1 MEKLG
6 YAFIHLYNRCRELLG
21 KISPRQWKAFFLTVV
36 LVAAVSIGGFLFF
49 NRDQAQLEKE
59 QTLISELNLIL
70 REREKHFETPDQF
83 TRVLEILADN
93 GYEAEQLQFSGK
105 RTLLWSKDDNR
116 FVLAD
121 SNGDII
127 YPDSAPND
135 LSGRSLGDGATYIA
149 PADNADD
156 LKWTQTGVQYYL
168 IADLDGDLTAK
179 QPLVLDLGGHT
190 IHGNLIIQHE
200 ATEASQVNN
209 GLTAGLLVID
219 TPQATFTHN
228 AAAETIAVLQSAGY
242 TESGSV
248 YGSATVFGGDIQLTE
263 TASSLLSI
271 GLAEESSA
279 DNLSKRAGTISLN
292 PEQSEDPADSVRAQA
307 QAAQTAAE
315 ALNALESASMKTD
328 TQGANAL
335 RTASEAQTANT
346 GYTINQVSENGI
358 ITWEIYEESSQ
369 KTTRFQID
377 SYQESGYDTAD
388 VPVTTYTHLAERYE
402 DEELVS
408 ITAGICT
415 AGETNNTFS
424 QVWTFTDSD
433 GLTTLLTTEKNGTP
447 TISSGKITSIET
459 HDVTVALGASQLPG
473 VTVHFEDGTTVEDY
487 PGLIWRSENT
497 QTATVLGGRI
507 SAEAL
512 GETDITVRA
521 GQASA
526 SVHTQVLPAAV
537 GIEGNRYV
545 SLSAALE
552 DAQPGDTLTL
562 YADCS
567 GENVT
572 VTCPVTI
579 VAAGYETGTI
589 SYPDTMVCNEN
600 MDTYSYNGRVTAHVY
615 GSIGDASTIVDDSVT
630 GTLSQVISTLTSLD
644 YSYNT
649 LHFEL
654 YLAGDYALE
663 EDIYLPA
670 RVASCT
676 SFVITGDTTF
686 DLNGHIIAQETVS
699 TTGGGR
705 PVFRVES
712 GKLRITDHLGT
723 GQVTACQTVAEIWK
737 DATVEME
744 NVNLTHNLSGAV
756 QLIANSGSLS
766 MKNCR
771 VTTIS
776 DGVRTIQNGA
786 GSTLTLE
793 NTVMLSQSGTG
804 TIGGETTLTIDNSH
818 FTGTDITLDKGDIA
832 IKNAV
837 TDNGICTT
845 EGDIYVEYID
855 STGRLRAENG
865 ALEIED
871 AVCGGPVFAGDG
883 LTIHTGR
890 YSGLVFGY
898 GETVFES
905 GSFTAPVY
913 FYGDTTIHNG
923 SFSNAT
929 YFYKTAE
936 ILDGEYKG
944 IVYAYEADT
953 DLKVRGGYFT
963 SYINAYGGKATLYD
977 GTFLYL
983 SQEDGTLLI
992 EGGAFRQDNFEAYL
1006 AENKTWTQGEKDGKS
1021 VYIVS

>member
-135 LSGRSLGDGATYIA
+135 LSGRSLGDGVTYIA

-200 ATEASQVNN
+200 ATEASQVDN

-271 GLAEESSA
+271 GLAEGSSA

-292 PEQSEDPADSVRAQA
+292 PEQSEDPADSVRAYA
-307 QAAQTAAE
+307 QASQTANE
-315 ALNALESASMKTD
+315 TLDALESASMKTD
-328 TQGANAL
+328 TQGAEAL
-335 RTASEAQTANT
+335 RTASKAQTANT

-579 VAAGYETGTI
+579 VAA
-589 SYPDTMVCNEN
+589 
-600 MDTYSYNGRVTAHVY
+600 
-615 GSIGDASTIVDDSVT
+615 
-630 GTLSQVISTLTSLD
+630 
-644 YSYNT
+644 
-649 LHFEL
+649 
-654 YLAGDYALE
+654 
-663 EDIYLPA
+663 
-670 RVASCT
+670 
-676 SFVITGDTTF
+676 
-686 DLNGHIIAQETVS
+686 
-699 TTGGGR
+699 
-705 PVFRVES
+705 
-712 GKLRITDHLGT
+712 
-723 GQVTACQTVAEIWK
+723 
-737 DATVEME
+737 
-744 NVNLTHNLSGAV
+744 
-756 QLIANSGSLS
+756 
-766 MKNCR
+766 
-771 VTTIS
+771 
-776 DGVRTIQNGA
+776 
-786 GSTLTLE
+786 
-793 NTVMLSQSGTG
+793 
-804 TIGGETTLTIDNSH
+804 
-818 FTGTDITLDKGDIA
+818 
-832 IKNAV
+832 
-837 TDNGICTT
+837 
-845 EGDIYVEYID
+845 
-855 STGRLRAENG
+855 RL
-865 ALEIED
+865 
-871 AVCGGPVFAGDG
+871 
-883 LTIHTGR
+883 
-890 YSGLVFGY
+890 
-898 GETVFES
+898 
-905 GSFTAPVY
+905 
-913 FYGDTTIHNG
+913 
-923 SFSNAT
+923 
-929 YFYKTAE
+929 
-936 ILDGEYKG
+936 
-944 IVYAYEADT
+944 
-953 DLKVRGGYFT
+953 
-963 SYINAYGGKATLYD
+963 
-977 GTFLYL
+977 
-983 SQEDGTLLI
+983 
-992 EGGAFRQDNFEAYL
+992 
-1006 AENKTWTQGEKDGKS
+1006 
-1021 VYIVS
+1021 